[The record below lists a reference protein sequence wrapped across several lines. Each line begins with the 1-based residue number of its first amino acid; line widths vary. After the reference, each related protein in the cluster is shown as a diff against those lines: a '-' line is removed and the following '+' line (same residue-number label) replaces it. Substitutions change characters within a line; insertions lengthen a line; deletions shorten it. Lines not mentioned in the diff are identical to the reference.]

1 VWVGFN
7 VIGGDNMSVYISKH
21 PLIADKIAKMRDINT
36 SSQDFRRLMQEV
48 GILLG
53 YEAMST
59 LPLKDVKIKTPL
71 SIARAKILAKEI
83 VFVGILRAGLGLL
96 DGLVKILPEARL
108 AHIGIY
114 RDEETLKPV
123 KYYIRFPENL
133 KDKIIILADPML
145 ATGGSAVEAINL
157 IKSRGAKDIHFI
169 CIIAAKKGINHLKSY
184 HKDVNI
190 YVGCVDEKLNDN
202 GYIVP
207 GLGDAGDRLF
217 GTN

>member
-1 VWVGFN
+1 
-7 VIGGDNMSVYISKH
+7 MSVYISKH
-21 PLIADKIAKMRDINT
+21 PLVKDKIARMRDVNT
-36 SSQDFRRLMQEV
+36 SSYEFRRLMKEV
-48 GILLG
+48 SVLLG
-53 YEAMST
+53 YEVTANI
-59 LPLKDVKIKTPL
+59 PLRETKVKTPL
-71 SIARAKILAKEI
+71 AVAKANILARDI
-83 VFVGILRAGLGLL
+83 VLVGILRAGLGIL
-96 DGLVKILPEARL
+96 DGLITILPEAKL

-133 KDKIIILADPML
+133 KDKIVILADPML

-157 IKSRGAKDIHFI
+157 IKSRGAKDIYFL
-169 CIIAAKKGINHLKSY
+169 CLIAAKEGINYLRKH
-184 HKDVNI
+184 HRDIDI
-190 YVGCVDEKLNDN
+190 YVGCVDEKLNDR